1 MKFIPK
7 HGKSEKDIHNLR
19 QEIEVFLFVKLGL
32 YNVVQK
38 IFPWIFWREND
49 YEAL

>member
-19 QEIEVFLFVKLGL
+19 QEIEVFHIAIYFEYYFGHFD
-32 YNVVQK
+32 N
-38 IFPWIFWREND
+38 E
-49 YEAL
+49 